1 MSYRKAKYNNLV
13 RPYMRTEKQGFGSL
27 YGGNQVSDV
36 SNSERLEN
44 ISNSSTNNMF
54 VSSRLFSYTNQNT
67 GQQLVFTNDSVFLV
81 NESDSTITEIN
92 IGRALEFVNNSDWL
106 KD

>member
-1 MSYRKAKYNNLV
+1 MAIIKAKYNNLI

-27 YGGNQVSDV
+27 YGGNQISDV
-36 SNSERLEN
+36 SNSERLDN
-44 ISNSSTNNMF
+44 VGSSSTDNMF
-54 VSSRLFSYTNQNT
+54 VGSRLFSYTNQNT

-81 NESDSTITEIN
+81 NESNSTITEIDTE
-92 IGRALEFVNNSDWL
+92 RALEFVNNSDWL

>member
-1 MSYRKAKYNNLV
+1 MAIIKAKYNNLV
-13 RPYMRTEKQGFGSL
+13 RPYMRTVQQGFGSL

-36 SNSERLEN
+36 TNSERLEN
-44 ISNSSTNNMF
+44 ISNSSTKKMF
-54 VSSRLFSYTNQNT
+54 AGNRFFSYTNQNT

-81 NESDSTITEIN
+81 NESDSTITEIDTE
-92 IGRALEFVNNSDWL
+92 RALQFVNNSDWL